1 MEHFM
6 SPVTLP
12 YLTRALRDSNGDVR
26 LVAARSLWT
35 LGDLGHREVIPL
47 LEGVTQDPVAEVA
60 EAAKAYLRKLRNPT
74 EK

>member
-47 LEGVTQDPVAEVA
+47 LEGVTQDPVAE
-60 EAAKAYLRKLRNPT
+60 AAKTYLRKLRNPT